1 MFAECCSLISVG
13 VGQAADGSNVLAPGA
28 QLGHCAFES
37 CLLLRSIT
45 FAMDH
50 TSRLRSLPE
59 GSFCGA
65 GIRNLCL
72 PCDFQSIGPRA
83 CENCKRLIEVNLL
96 CAEIHA
102 LLRFTFAH
110 CEALTDVW
118 LPPRLTSIGKEVFI
132 RCIALQ
138 ELAIP
143 AKLRD
148 IGIRA
153 FVDVSSYGVS
163 HPLTWGRPIRSSK
176 QKTMPSSCVL
186 NLNKHRG

>member
-1 MFAECCSLISVG
+1 M
-13 VGQAADGSNVLAPGA
+13 
-28 QLGHCAFES
+28 GHCAFES

-153 FVDVSSYGVS
+153 FCRCEQLRR
-163 HPLTWGRPIRSSK
+163 LTPAYLGEADTIVKAENNAFLLCAKFEQASWIELL
-176 QKTMPSSCVL
+176 PSDGPDSDAFDEEFCMEPP
-186 NLNKHRG
+186 